1 MKLSDYFEKAKGYG
15 VLATADGTG
24 KVGVAVYSRPHFIEE
39 DIVAYIMTDRQSHS
53 NLQTNPHAAYIFIES
68 GEKYKGK
75 RLYLTKVK
83 EETDPETI
91 NRIRRRTSPV
101 TPGDQKSEKRFLVSF
116 KINKVL
122 PLVGEKE

>member
-1 MKLSDYFEKAKGYG
+1 MKLSDYFEKTTGYG

-39 DIVAYIMTDRQSHS
+39 DIVAYIMTDRQIHN
-53 NLQTNPHAAYIFIES
+53 NLETNPHAAYIFIES

-75 RLYLTKVK
+75 RLYLTKVM

-91 NRIRRRTSPV
+91 NRIRRRTPPE
-101 TPGDQKSEKRFLVSF
+101 TKGDLKSEKRFLVSF

>member
-1 MKLSDYFEKAKGYG
+1 MKLSDYFEKATGYG

-24 KVGVAVYSRPHFIEE
+24 KVGVAVYSRPHFIED
-39 DIVAYIMTDRQSHS
+39 DIVAYIMADRQSHS

-75 RLYLTKVK
+75 RLYLTKMK
-83 EETDPETI
+83 EETDPEAI
-91 NRIRRRTSPV
+91 NRIRRRTP
-101 TPGDQKSEKRFLVSF
+101 PGTKGDPKSEKRFLVSF
-116 KINKVL
+116 KINKVF

>member
-24 KVGVAVYSRPHFIEE
+24 KVGVAVYPPPHFIEE
-39 DIVAYIMTDRQSHS
+39 DIVAYIMTDRLSPN

-68 GEKYKGK
+68 GEKFKGK

-83 EETDPETI
+83 EETNPETI
-91 NRIRRRTSPV
+91 NRIRRRTSPG
-101 TPGDQKSEKRFLVSF
+101 TPEDQKGGKRFLVSF

-122 PLVGEKE
+122 PHVGEKE